1 MKRNNIFMWA
11 YISFIVIC
19 VCVRLFVEFSLW
31 TSIVLAIAISG
42 VFFAI
47 EDLFGTLTGFLDDF
61 IVISQN
67 FTCRAKENI
76 NEDLA
81 FISKVKEKT
90 KLLELEGKDIS
101 SIHNSFMPIKLKA
114 EEMNSILEMFERKLN
129 KTKRTKNISEKMT
142 LIFAYLGFLCLLSLM
157 ILLSYINVPILMQEI
172 VTVFPFAVIL
182 ITKQVSEWANERLK
196 EEMTNSQEVIEKYDI
211 VRSKLIEANEKFEY
225 LLNLVETSVVD

>member
-11 YISFIVIC
+11 YISFIVI
-19 VCVRLFVEFSLW
+19 
-31 TSIVLAIAISG
+31 
-42 VFFAI
+42 
-47 EDLFGTLTGFLDDF
+47 
-61 IVISQN
+61 SQN
-67 FTCRAKENI
+67 FIYRAKENI

-81 FISKVKEKT
+81 FISKVEEKT

-101 SIHNSFMPIKLKA
+101 SIHNSFMPIKLKV

-157 ILLSYINVPILMQEI
+157 ILLSYIDVPILMQEI

-182 ITKQVSEWANERLK
+182 ITKRVSEWANERLK
-196 EEMTNSQEVIEKYDI
+196 EEMANSQEVIEKYDI
-211 VRSKLIEANEKFEY
+211 ARSKLIEANEKFEY